1 MEAAFKREREGDEMI
16 IDDKKK
22 ELLAKLELENEPV
35 ALKYV
40 YAQPVG
46 IDRYKG
52 TGAFCELVA
61 AAAQAPAPFYTD
73 KDNDTCVGKVALGM
87 VEPNGFAA
95 SGVTGPDIDMFG
107 TEAPNSRIYEQMVR
121 LQRGAHNYVIMAPIS
136 QCDFEP
142 DIIVMVAPTEKAE
155 IILRATNWV
164 SGDPWESKSMQVI
177 SCGWMYAYTYATGKV
192 NFCITGMHHGLKRR
206 NLYAPGQHL
215 ISIPFQKMPEF
226 FYSLEHM
233 NWVGL
238 FFRQDTEEARQELA
252 EKQAKWTNGGA
263 PVLK

>member
-1 MEAAFKREREGDEMI
+1 MI

-46 IDRYKG
+46 IDRYEG

-61 AAAQAPAPFYTD
+61 AAA
-73 KDNDTCVGKVALGM
+73 
-87 VEPNGFAA
+87 
-95 SGVTGPDIDMFG
+95 
-107 TEAPNSRIYEQMVR
+107 
-121 LQRGAHNYVIMAPIS
+121 
-136 QCDFEP
+136 
-142 DIIVMVAPTEKAE
+142 
-155 IILRATNWV
+155 
-164 SGDPWESKSMQVI
+164 
-177 SCGWMYAYTYATGKV
+177 KV

-252 EKQAKWTNGGA
+252 EKQAKWANGGA